1 MRIDVE
7 SRDNGIMR
15 DITLEFPLEECDYAF
30 DNKGKLEDLNFNI
43 GELSSEESPYV
54 RVELNESE

>member
-7 SRDNGIMR
+7 SRDKGIMR
-15 DITLEFPLEECDYAF
+15 GMTLEFPLEECDYAF
-30 DNKGKLEDLNFNI
+30 NGNGVLEDLNFNI

-54 RVELNESE
+54 RVELNENE